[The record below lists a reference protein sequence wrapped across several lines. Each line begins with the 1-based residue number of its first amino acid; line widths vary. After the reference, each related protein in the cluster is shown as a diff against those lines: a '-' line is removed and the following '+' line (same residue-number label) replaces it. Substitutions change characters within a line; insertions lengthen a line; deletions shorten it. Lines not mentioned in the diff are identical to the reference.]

1 VPGLD
6 DSAILILG
14 GFVAGFINTLA
25 GGGSFLTVPLL
36 ILVGLPP
43 TIANGTNRI
52 AVFCQCIAAV
62 GGFRQEN
69 VPGVGLAMRLVPA
82 ALIGSWI
89 GAWLA
94 SSVSDASFGRAFGLV
109 MLLALPIILWN
120 PKPKTA
126 GDRPLRPSGFPL
138 PLQLSVYFAIGL
150 YGGAFQ
156 AGIGIPLLLALV
168 GASGLDL
175 VRANSVKVAVVAA
188 LTLVA
193 LLQFIYADRVLW
205 GYGLVL
211 AVGSSTGGYAASRFG
226 ARVGERLIRPVLT
239 VTVIVLALR
248 LLLWT
253 G

>member
-1 VPGLD
+1 MPGLD

-43 TIANGTNRI
+43 TVANGTNRV
-52 AVFCQCIAAV
+52 AVFAQCVAAV

-69 VPGVGLAMRLVPA
+69 VPGVGFALRLLPA

-94 SSVSDASFGRAFGLV
+94 TSVSDAAFGRAFGLV

-120 PKPKTA
+120 PT
-126 GDRPLRPSGFPL
+126 PSNGRAEAAQDGGFPL

-150 YGGAFQ
+150 YGGAF
-156 AGIGIPLLLALV
+156 PSLL
-168 GASGLDL
+168 
-175 VRANSVKVAVVAA
+175 
-188 LTLVA
+188 
-193 LLQFIYADRVLW
+193 
-205 GYGLVL
+205 
-211 AVGSSTGGYAASRFG
+211 
-226 ARVGERLIRPVLT
+226 
-239 VTVIVLALR
+239 VTSI
-248 LLLWT
+248 
-253 G
+253 

>member
-1 VPGLD
+1 MPPLD
-6 DSAILILG
+6 DVAILILG
-14 GFVAGFINTLA
+14 GLVAGFINTLA

-43 TIANGTNRI
+43 TVANGTNRV
-52 AVFCQCIAAV
+52 AVFAQCLAAV

-69 VPGVGLAMRLVPA
+69 VPGVGFAVRLLPA
-82 ALIGSWI
+82 ALVGSWL

-94 SSVSDASFGRAFGLV
+94 TSVSDAAFGRAFGLV

-120 PKPKTA
+120 PSPKSGRGEA
-126 GDRPLRPSGFPL
+126 VQDGGFPL

-168 GASGLDL
+168 GAGGLDL

-193 LLQFIYADRVLW
+193 LVQFIYADRVLW

-211 AVGSSTGGYAASRFG
+211 AIGSSGGGYAASRFG
-226 ARVGERLIRPVLT
+226 ARIGDRLIRPVLT
-239 VTVIVLALR
+239 ITVILLALR
-248 LLLWT
+248 LLVWP